1 MGPPVSQGVGRLL
14 GVGRDRFRD
23 PFVAQGTW
31 RSGALHVWG
40 WNGVEVAPTAWLY
53 SGFRRIGLDG
63 APTGWH
69 DSPISYGAVGR
80 VVIDP
85 PESAALYAASV
96 QLDPFN
102 AAVWLSELPPP
113 GTDQLSDSLAW
124 FARVA
129 ELARRMVD
137 TDRITPV
144 IRDEGPFTIAAWE
157 PVVDAETGAV
167 VEQLRA
173 SMPALCTLGATAD
186 VTSMLEQFVDGIART
201 LLHRTGWKPDLGR
214 QRKPE
219 VQALRATFTS
229 LARPDR
235 VVRGGTDEFAGALTR
250 LRHELDRYR
259 ARRHGEPVVVP
270 RLRLLISDDPLDPW
284 GVRLELVDEGDN
296 QRWCTAADIVSA
308 TPLAVDLA
316 NGESRLGTL
325 HVAAREAAERIAD
338 LPGLAD
344 LAAGLTPPAGPITA
358 AGPGTAAGFERH
370 PGDGRPGEVELP
382 LDLAEDF
389 LDIAPV
395 ELHRMGIELL
405 GPERL
410 VRRRP
415 AVSGE
420 ARAAPQDDRTARFSA
435 EAIVEWNMVVDGDE
449 VSDDELARVAEAG
462 ATLLFTGHRWVR
474 IDPDE
479 LRRKRAELGE
489 LRAERD
495 RLTPLQLLQLANGDD
510 STDDQPQI
518 AWADGGEDGE
528 DDAVGDRHDEVPDLV
543 SSRAAVDERQ
553 VDAALEAFSDLDWV
567 RGLLHG
573 LPDEELAETIESSLF
588 VGELR
593 HYQRRGLSWMQLLAR
608 LGLGGCLADD
618 MGLGKTATTLAHLVE
633 RPGPHLVVCPLSV
646 VRNWRSEAGR
656 FTPKLDV
663 VVHHGANRT
672 KADNDADEL
681 FAIDRDRQLVI
692 TTYGLLPRDLE
703 HLSGIDWNTV
713 VLDEAQMVKNPNT
726 KAAKAVR
733 RLSAEQKLALTG
745 TPVENR
751 LSELWAI
758 LDAVNPGILGGLA
771 GFRERFGTPIERR
784 GDVDAAARLRRLTQ
798 PFVLRRTKADK
809 RLLPDLP
816 DKIEQVAYAKLT
828 KEQATLYQ
836 GVVDQLLQDAERESG
851 MRRRGLVLAALMRLK
866 QICNHPAHALKDG
879 SRLEGR
885 SGKLSRFDELVS
897 DLLERDERALVFT
910 QFREMGDLLTGHLET
925 RFDLRAP
932 FLHGGVS
939 RSGRDRMVDG
949 FQDGSAPP
957 LLIVSLKAGG
967 TGLNLTAASQV
978 IHYDRWWNP
987 AVEDQATDRAWRIG
1001 QRRTVNV
1008 HKLVCEGTVEERI
1021 GAVIDD
1027 KRKLADAVVGN
1038 SEAWL
1043 SELSTDE
1050 LRDLVVLGDDD
1061 E

>member
-1 MGPPVSQGVGRLL
+1 M
-14 GVGRDRFRD
+14 GRDRFRA

-53 SGFRRIGLDG
+53 SGFRRIGADG
-63 APTGWH
+63 MPTGWH
-69 DSPISYGAVGR
+69 DSPISYGPVARLVL
-80 VVIDP
+80 DP
-85 PESAALYAASV
+85 PGSATLYAAAV
-96 QLDPFN
+96 QLDPFH
-102 AAVWLSELPPP
+102 AAVWLSELPAA
-113 GTDQLSDSLAW
+113 GSEQLSDSLAW
-124 FARVA
+124 FGRVT

-137 TDRITPV
+137 GDRMTPV
-144 IRDEGPFTIAAWE
+144 IRDDGPFTVAAWE
-157 PVVDAETGAV
+157 PVTDPTIDKLI
-167 VEQLRA
+167 EQLEA
-173 SMPALCTLGATAD
+173 VTPPICTLGT
-186 VTSMLEQFVDGIART
+186 TTELRTILGQCVDGIARS

-229 LARPDR
+229 LSRPDR
-235 VVRGGTDEFAGALTR
+235 VVRGGTDEFEVAIER
-250 LRHELDRYR
+250 LRHELDRHR
-259 ARRHGEPVVVP
+259 ARRDGEPVVVP

-284 GVRLELVDEGDN
+284 RVRLELVDEADT
-296 QRWCTAADIVSA
+296 QRWCTAHDVLAA
-308 TPLAVDLA
+308 APLAIELA
-316 NGESRLGTL
+316 NGEANLAVLRAAVGEASARL
-325 HVAAREAAERIAD
+325 AD
-338 LPGLAD
+338 LPGLAELPA
-344 LAAGLTPPAGPITA
+344 LAGAPADAGGVGAG
-358 AGPGTAAGFERH
+358 RV
-370 PGDGRPGEVELP
+370 GEVELP
-382 LDLAEDF
+382 LDVAEDF
-389 LDIAPV
+389 LDVAAA
-395 ELHRMGIELL
+395 ELHRRGVELL

-410 VRRRP
+410 VRRR
-415 AVSGE
+415 AKVAGE
-420 ARAAPQDDRTARFSA
+420 ARPAPPDDRTARFSA
-435 EAIVEWNMVVDGDE
+435 EAIVDWNMVVDGE
-449 VSDDELARVAEAG
+449 EISDAELDRVAEAG

-479 LRRKRAELGE
+479 LRRKRGELTE
-489 LRAERD
+489 LRAERAN
-495 RLTPLQLLQLANGDD
+495 LTPLQLLQLANGED
-510 STDDQPQI
+510 STEEQPQI
-518 AWADGGEDGE
+518 SVADGGAPGRLADDDGVTGR
-528 DDAVGDRHDEVPDLV
+528 DPLDL
-543 SSRAAVDERQ
+543 RQ
-553 VDAALEAFSDLDWV
+553 VDEALEAFGRLDWV

-573 LPDEELAETIESSLF
+573 LPDDELAEHLESPAF

-593 HYQRRGLSWMQLLAR
+593 HYQRRALSWMQLLAE

-646 VRNWRSEAGR
+646 VRNWRTESTR

-672 KADNDADEL
+672 RVDGEPDEL
-681 FAIDRDRQLVI
+681 FAVDRQRQLVI

-703 HLSGIDWNTV
+703 HLRAIEWNTV

-733 RLSAEQKLALTG
+733 ALPAQQKLALTG

-784 GDVDAAARLRRLTQ
+784 GDADAAARLRRITQ

-816 DKIEQVAYAKLT
+816 DKIEQIAYAKLT

-836 GVVDQLLQDAERESG
+836 QVVDQLLVDAEQASG

-885 SGKLSRFDELVS
+885 SGKLSRFDELVAE
-897 DLLERDERALVFT
+897 LLEQDERALIFT
-910 QFREMGDLLTGHLET
+910 QFREMGDLLGTHLRA
-925 RFDLRAP
+925 RFDVPAP

-939 RSGRDRMVDG
+939 RTARDRMVDG
-949 FQDGSAPP
+949 FQDGTAPS

-1050 LRDLVVLGDDD
+1050 LHRLVVLEEDR
-1061 E
+1061 